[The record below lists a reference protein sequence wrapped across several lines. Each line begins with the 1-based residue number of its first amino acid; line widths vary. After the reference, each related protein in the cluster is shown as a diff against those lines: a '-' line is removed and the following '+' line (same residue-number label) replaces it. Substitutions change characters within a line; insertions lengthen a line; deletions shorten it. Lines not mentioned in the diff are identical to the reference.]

1 MKRNKLIQTSLSL
14 FLAGSLLGCASKQ
27 VSSVEEQTSQV
38 EEEALT
44 ATIKVWASKEDLKED
59 GWLEKEFKAFEKA
72 HPKWEIT
79 FETKEVSENE
89 VVNKM
94 NEDTENVADVYF
106 YTNDQIPTLVNSK
119 MLAEIGGETL
129 QEMNKNNVQ
138 TIVDSITYN
147 EATYGIPSSEDTW
160 FMYYDKRVFS
170 SDDVSN
176 LEKML
181 KKGKVGFPVTSAKYL
196 SAFYSANGCNWT
208 NGNMDFNS
216 DKAIAVTNY
225 LVDLVKNNNF
235 VNYYAE
241 DAYASMLAEGKIN
254 ALFSDSKDYDTIVSA
269 LGEENV
275 GVIAAPT
282 YTLNGQTLQLKA
294 TTTIK
299 VIGINPNSKI
309 IKAAV
314 ALANFLGSEESQ
326 LVHFETNHVLPVD
339 SSPTLEEDSLFFNQL
354 DNINHARMIVQ
365 PTDSNMASVWTSFEQ
380 KGKDLM
386 SGSVTKTNTST
397 STDAPQ

>member
-79 FETKEVSENE
+79 FEIEEVSENE

-294 TTTIK
+294 TTIIK
-299 VIGINPNSKI
+299 VIGINPNSKS

-314 ALANFLGSEESQ
+314 ALAKFLGSEESQ

>member
-79 FETKEVSENE
+79 FEIEEVSENE

-269 LGEENV
+269 LGEENL
-275 GVIAAPT
+275 GVIATPT

-299 VIGINPNSKI
+299 VIGINPNSKS